1 MLERLFGSQTRTQ
14 LLVIFLNNPNN
25 YFYGRELARKLK
37 LGINSVRRELINLHK
52 LGILKS
58 KSSSNR
64 QEFIVNKDFI
74 LYPELKKIIVK
85 VAETDDEITQNIRK
99 LGRIDFALISG
110 FFMKD
115 EHSKTD
121 LLLVG
126 NINSK
131 KLKRFTKNFY
141 KKTGKEIN
149 YTVMSK
155 KEFEYRRICRDRFLH
170 NIFSR
175 KRKVIVNNL
184 KTDIK

>member
-14 LLVIFLNNPNN
+14 LLVIFLNNPNSH
-25 YFYGRELARKLK
+25 FYGRELARKLK
-37 LGINSVRRELINLHK
+37 LGINSVRRELINLNK

-74 LYPELKKIIVK
+74 LYPELKKIIQK
-85 VAETDDEITQNIRK
+85 VADTDDEVTQNIRT
-99 LGRIDFALISG
+99 LGRIDLAVLCG
-110 FFMKD
+110 LFMKD

-126 NINSK
+126 NINLK
-131 KLKRFTKNFY
+131 KLKRFVKNFY

-149 YTVMSK
+149 YTVMLK
-155 KEFEYRRICRDRFLH
+155 KEFEYRGICRDRFLH

-175 KRKVIVNNL
+175 KKKVIIDNL
-184 KTDIK
+184 KKSK